1 MLNRRGPISKIVGSA
16 VDAAKKFQGD
26 QKHPSAAQQK
36 NNVPIQT
43 AQAGSS
49 VASGPTKVAQQQ
61 ATGDDSEVDDDWA
74 LSLDEAQHAL
84 SQSSGNQHGAPVGDI
99 EGMLAQFI
107 VQHPPPE
114 ASNLGSERHHLPMPV
129 ILPQRRPEARHRGFV
144 RAYAPVLEECGIDQ
158 TSWLEFLD
166 GFESSIKGSPWFG
179 VVNAGVMGADLAHT
193 VVGGFAPITM
203 LVTLAVQTGL
213 ETSRRGY
220 VNYKQNNYLEV
231 MNENFFKP
239 RGLYALIVKYKPSSS
254 EVVENVDLNS
264 NITQAVEGSEK
275 QSKWKKLLY
284 SSSTTTKSEAEI
296 PEPAPLV
303 FPELD
308 KMNEGQKQ
316 NMVKKFGDSISKYY
330 DRKATD
336 RFRKEHPDS
345 KLMPEASSEEEGPEA
360 SNSTESHKGPIGRLK
375 QRRQQR
381 FEDSGREPKFGKEA
395 REKRKNNRP
404 LKKLMRQDALYLMVV
419 NLPTS
424 KEMDAVLAQVEGQS

>member
-26 QKHPSAAQQK
+26 QKQPSATQK
-36 NNVPIQT
+36 TNNVPIQPV
-43 AQAGSS
+43 QAGQS
-49 VASGPTKVAQQQ
+49 VASGHTTVAQHQ
-61 ATGDDSEVDDDWA
+61 ATGDDSDVDEDWTRA
-74 LSLDEAQHAL
+74 LDEAQLAQ
-84 SQSSGNQHGAPVGDI
+84 SQSSGNQHGVPVEDI
-99 EGMLAQFI
+99 EGMLTEFI
-107 VQHPPPE
+107 VHHPPPE
-114 ASNLGSERHHLPMPV
+114 TSNLGSEKHGLPMPV
-129 ILPQRRPEARHRGFV
+129 ILPQRRPESRHRGFV
-144 RAYAPVLEECGIDQ
+144 RAYAPVLQECGIDQ
-158 TSWLEFLD
+158 AAWLGFLD
-166 GFESSIKGSPWFG
+166 GFENSIKGSPWFG

-203 LVTLAVQTGL
+203 LVTLSVQTGL
-213 ETSRRGY
+213 EASRRGY

-239 RGLYALIVKYKPSSS
+239 RGLYALVVKYKPSSS
-254 EVVENVDLNS
+254 EVVENIDLDH

-275 QSKWKKLLY
+275 QSKWKKLLHSG
-284 SSSTTTKSEAEI
+284 SSTTKSEAEI

-303 FPELD
+303 FPQLD
-308 KMNEGQKQ
+308 KMDEGQKQ

-345 KLMPEASSEEEGPEA
+345 KLMQEDSSEEEGLEA
-360 SNSTESHKGPIGRLK
+360 SSSTEGHKGPIRRLK
-375 QRRQQR
+375 QRRQER
-381 FEDSGREPKFGKEA
+381 FEASGRERKFGKEA
-395 REKRKNNRP
+395 REKRKRNRP

-424 KEMDAVLAQVEGQS
+424 DEMDAVLAQVEGQ